1 MSVAR
6 GLIFGLI
13 AIALVVTYGVM
24 GTRIAP
30 FLIPGGTPTPTPT
43 KPVKPVEAPR
53 VGGTIA
59 FTLRGDVY
67 LLSEGQYRALTRD
80 GRSTQ
85 PNLSIDGRTI
95 LFARMESID
104 GKRNVDGQIT
114 PAVLRYSDVIKRDT
128 FGTSD
133 TIVVS
138 GLRSKSAAGFH
149 VVAWFA
155 GPVLAPDGK
164 RFAVTSAGDDGASDL
179 EIFDMQTGRRL
190 ALLSQGA
197 EIADPAWSPDGK
209 TIVVTSYTL
218 GEPRILLVPADGK
231 PAIPLKISAK
241 GEPYRAS
248 YAPDG
253 RWLVYTLRH
262 DGRNDLHAVEMT
274 TGKDVA
280 LTSDGRSWNGV
291 FSPDGASIAFLREAG
306 GVIDIYAMELAD
318 ALSGGTPKAAV
329 KLTRGEGVDGDSR
342 PSWGPVFTGK

>member
-1 MSVAR
+1 MSVVR
-6 GLIFGLI
+6 GLVFGLI
-13 AIALVVTYGVM
+13 AIGLVVTYGLV

-30 FLIPGGTPTPTPT
+30 FLVPGGTPTPTPT
-43 KPVKPVEAPR
+43 KPVQPVEAPR

-80 GRSTQ
+80 GRSAQ
-85 PNLSIDGRTI
+85 PSLSLDGRTI
-95 LFARMESID
+95 LFARTESID

-114 PAVLRYSDVIKRDT
+114 PAVLRYSDIIKRDT
-128 FGTSD
+128 GGTSD

-149 VVAWFA
+149 IVAWFA
-155 GPVLAPDGK
+155 GPALAPDGK
-164 RFAVTSAGDDGASDL
+164 RLAVTSAGEDGASDL
-179 EIFDMQTGRRL
+179 EVFDMQTGRRV

-209 TIVVTSYTL
+209 TIAVTSYTL

-231 PAIPLKISAK
+231 AAVPLKLSPK
-241 GEPYRAS
+241 GEPYRPS
-248 YAPDG
+248 YSPDG

-262 DGRNDLHAVEMT
+262 DGRNDLHAVEVT

-280 LTSDGRSWNGV
+280 LTSDGKSWNGV
-291 FSPDGASIAFLREAG
+291 FSPEGASIAFLRESG
-306 GVIDIYAMELAD
+306 GVIDLYVMELGD
-318 ALSGGTPKAAV
+318 ALSGGVTRPAV

-342 PSWGPVFTGK
+342 PSWGPLVTGK

>member
-1 MSVAR
+1 M
-6 GLIFGLI
+6 
-13 AIALVVTYGVM
+13 
-24 GTRIAP
+24 
-30 FLIPGGTPTPTPT
+30 
-43 KPVKPVEAPR
+43 
-53 VGGTIA
+53 
-59 FTLRGDVY
+59 
-67 LLSEGQYRALTRD
+67 
-80 GRSTQ
+80 Q
-85 PNLSIDGRTI
+85 PSLASDGRTI

-114 PAVLRYSDVIKRDT
+114 PAVLRYSDIVKRDIV
-128 FGTSD
+128 GASE

-138 GLRSKSAAGFH
+138 GLRSKSSAGFH
-149 VVAWFA
+149 VVAWFG
-155 GPVLAPDGK
+155 GPALAPDGK
-164 RFAVTSAGDDGASDL
+164 RVAVTSAGEDGASDL
-179 EIFDMQTGRRL
+179 EVFDVQTGRRL

-231 PAIPLKISAK
+231 AAVPLKISPK

-248 YAPDG
+248 YSPDG

-262 DGRNDLHAVEMT
+262 DGRNDLHAVEVT

-306 GVIDIYAMELAD
+306 GVIDLYAMDLSE
-318 ALSGGTPKAAV
+318 ALSGGAPKPAV

-342 PSWGPVFTGK
+342 PSWGPVFSGR